1 MEAFRE
7 PIILACIG
15 VYFVICILVGIWAMR
30 KTHSASDFFI
40 AGKGLGPVV
49 VGLAVF
55 SSTLS
60 GFGFVGGPG
69 LVYNM
74 GMTSVWMVIVSTLGY
89 AIVFYML
96 AKRMRVMAE
105 IRDSISLPDIVAA
118 RYSSKAA
125 GGWMAVVVILGVLGY
140 LATQILAM
148 STVLQSILGNTEMF
162 EGISLITCAV
172 ISVSVL
178 IFYAVTGGI
187 LASVYTDLVQG
198 LIMMV
203 CGLLVVVAA
212 AMAVDG
218 GFTAA
223 SSSLL
228 ADDPEA
234 IMPFGSGG
242 MFAAVAWAF
251 MFGVGIAG
259 QPHLIT
265 KLMMNRTV
273 KDTKVILPL
282 SIAGYAVAAMLWIS
296 VGLVM
301 RALVLQGN
309 HDPLGLPDDAAP
321 EFLTAYANPLLAGV
335 VFAGLFAAIMS
346 TADGFLNIGAAAIIH
361 DPPKAIRGK
370 PLKNELWWAR
380 VATVLLCLFATG
392 FALYARYNSGE
403 LVALL
408 GAFGWGTFAAAIF
421 PVVALG
427 LNWKRATANAA
438 IFAIILSLV
447 FNFSVKLFGIAMPF
461 GMDGGFIS
469 MLISMIAFIGI
480 SYIEKPKPLQK
491 DIEAIMDL

>member
-1 MEAFRE
+1 MEALRE
-7 PIILACIG
+7 PIILGCVAA
-15 VYFVICILVGIWAMR
+15 YMVICILVGLWAMK
-30 KTHSASDFFI
+30 KTHSAADFFV
-40 AGKGLGPVV
+40 AGKGLGPMV

-74 GMTSVWMVIVSTLGY
+74 GMSSVWMVIVSTAGY
-89 AIVFYML
+89 AICFFML
-96 AKRMRVMAE
+96 AKRIRIMADV
-105 IRDSISLPDIVAA
+105 RDTISLPDIVAS
-118 RYSSKAA
+118 RYSSKSA
-125 GGWMAVVVILGVLGY
+125 GGWMAVVIILGVLGY

-148 STVLQSILGNTEMF
+148 STVLQSILGSTEWF
-162 EGISLITCAV
+162 EGIGLITCAV
-172 ISVSVL
+172 ISTSVL

-187 LASVYTDLVQG
+187 IASVYTDLVQG
-198 LIMMV
+198 AIMMV
-203 CGLLVVVAA
+203 CGLLVVIAA

-218 GFTAA
+218 GFSGA
-223 SSSLL
+223 SETLL
-228 ADDPEA
+228 TDDAEA
-234 IMPFGSGG
+234 IMPFGSLGLFG
-242 MFAAVAWAF
+242 SIGWFF
-251 MFGVGIAG
+251 MFGVGLAG

-265 KLMMNRTV
+265 KLMMNR
-273 KDTKVILPL
+273 KIRDNRIILPL

-301 RALVLQGN
+301 RALVIQGN

-321 EFLTAYANPLLAGV
+321 EFLAAYANPILAGV

-361 DPPKAIRGK
+361 DLPKALRGK

-380 VATVLLCLFATG
+380 IATVALTVFATV

-421 PVVALG
+421 PVVAIG
-427 LNWKRATANAA
+427 LNWQRATSEAA
-438 IFAIILSLV
+438 IAAIILSLV
-447 FNFSVKLFGIAMPF
+447 FNFSIKLFGIAMPF

-469 MLISMIAFIGI
+469 MLISCIAFIVI
-480 SYIEKPKPLQK
+480 SYVQKPKLLPA
-491 DIEAIMDL
+491 DIRKAMEI